1 MFAGIQNARVIND
14 YTTLSD
20 LRGKGNVEIPN
31 FPRHV
36 SELMLLD
43 GMYQIL
49 SLYVYSLRNVVNRGS
64 SAGTPGGIRG

>member
-43 GMYQIL
+43 GMYVPNTYY
-49 SLYVYSLRNVVNRGS
+49 LYMC
-64 SAGTPGGIRG
+64 II